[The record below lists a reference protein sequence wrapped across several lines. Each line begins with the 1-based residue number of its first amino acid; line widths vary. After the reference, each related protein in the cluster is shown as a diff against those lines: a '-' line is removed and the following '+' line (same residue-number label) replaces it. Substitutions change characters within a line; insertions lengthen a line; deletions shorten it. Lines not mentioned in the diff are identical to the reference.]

1 MALDAEEAPEGGGS
15 RYPGGVPAQYS
26 PADSTAL
33 ARWPG
38 RAAHARLDPGLPVPS
53 CMDDDAGLRL
63 VFWRAGCVTK
73 GARPVREEATRNRPL
88 KGGAALVAYFTRR
101 VLLPAALH
109 FLRPAFAGGQAA
121 VVQHRCLSRSD

>member
-53 CMDDDAGLRL
+53 CMDEDAGLRL
-63 VFWRAGCVTK
+63 VFWRRQGEVR
-73 GARPVREEATRNRPL
+73 RPHPCMTEPADRGPGEH
-88 KGGAALVAYFTRR
+88 
-101 VLLPAALH
+101 VLLDRAIAPEPCC
-109 FLRPAFAGGQAA
+109 RPASTGQERPQDIASPRLRA
-121 VVQHRCLSRSD
+121 LLPHPTP